1 MCKYTSTPHQDRGCF
16 SCGKLDHWIQNC
28 PWNGSPCKRCDVGRV
43 VRTSQQPHSFGEK
56 FLSCPNPKCRGFQW
70 MKDALKESI
79 EQQTQ
84 QQPSD
89 CDGPG
94 PPTLDDRLRR
104 RGCAFVG
111 GGVGC
116 GGVGCGG
123 SGCDANFKSNPLAGG
138 GGANPVFEQSRWRI

>member
-1 MCKYTSTPHQDRGCF
+1 MGGGGEIVGSKATLE
-16 SCGKLDHWIQNC
+16 KNC

-84 QQPSD
+84 R
-89 CDGPG
+89 
-94 PPTLDDRLRR
+94 TT
-104 RGCAFVG
+104 
-111 GGVGC
+111 
-116 GGVGCGG
+116 
-123 SGCDANFKSNPLAGG
+123 
-138 GGANPVFEQSRWRI
+138 